1 MDYCDIIY
9 HQAAKIT
16 SVGQELTALME
27 EIERVQYRGALAVT
41 GAWQGTNRSKL
52 YDELGWESLSDR
64 RKVQRLIQMYK
75 IVNLHTP
82 SYLRDKLPP
91 RSNPFAQ
98 APHTFKEFRIRTE
111 RFRNTFFPDAIKQW
125 NIVISDFAEMPELK
139 IFKSH
144 LLSFYRP
151 DQKSIFGA
159 HDPQGIKWLFQLRL
173 GLSPLRHHKK
183 RHNFLDTP
191 TDICMCKTGVEST
204 EHFLLK
210 CPFYNLKRIV
220 LAENVIPLLTS
231 NNLAFLQ
238 NDVNLY
244 LYGHKDLA
252 DNDNKTI
259 ILQTINFIKSSNR
272 FD

>member
-1 MDYCDIIY
+1 
-9 HQAAKIT
+9 
-16 SVGQELTALME
+16 
-27 EIERVQYRGALAVT
+27 
-41 GAWQGTNRSKL
+41 
-52 YDELGWESLSDR
+52 
-64 RKVQRLIQMYK
+64 
-75 IVNLHTP
+75 
-82 SYLRDKLPP
+82 
-91 RSNPFAQ
+91 
-98 APHTFKEFRIRTE
+98 
-111 RFRNTFFPDAIKQW
+111 
-125 NIVISDFAEMPELK
+125 MPELK

-144 LLSFYRP
+144 LLSFYCP
-151 DQKSIFGA
+151 DQKSIFGV

>member
-1 MDYCDIIY
+1 MC
-9 HQAAKIT
+9 
-16 SVGQELTALME
+16 
-27 EIERVQYRGALAVT
+27 
-41 GAWQGTNRSKL
+41 
-52 YDELGWESLSDR
+52 
-64 RKVQRLIQMYK
+64 K
-75 IVNLHTP
+75 IVNLYTP

-111 RFRNTFFPDAIKQW
+111 RNTLETHSFRTPSNSGTLLYLTLPKCLNSRSLNHIYYLSIILTKRSFLGFMI
-125 NIVISDFAEMPELK
+125 LK
-139 IFKSH
+139 V
-144 LLSFYRP
+144 L
-151 DQKSIFGA
+151 
-159 HDPQGIKWLFQLRL
+159 WLFQLRL

-210 CPFYNLKRIV
+210 CPVYNLKRIV

-231 NNLAFLQ
+231 NNLAFSQ

-252 DNDNKTI
+252 DNDN
-259 ILQTINFIKSSNR
+259 
-272 FD
+272 